1 MVLYYSSLQSAV
13 RVPIQSYYHTTV
25 VLQYTQDHIQVYVWP
40 RDKCSYLNIFTF
52 TSFEEK
58 KKCED
63 GRNKKKTSTEKVSEM
78 LNRTKET
85 MKNMLKNDKK
95 AAATA
100 VANIE
105 DWSL

>member
-1 MVLYYSSLQSAV
+1 
-13 RVPIQSYYHTTV
+13 
-25 VLQYTQDHIQVYVWP
+25 
-40 RDKCSYLNIFTF
+40 
-52 TSFEEK
+52 
-58 KKCED
+58 
-63 GRNKKKTSTEKVSEM
+63 M